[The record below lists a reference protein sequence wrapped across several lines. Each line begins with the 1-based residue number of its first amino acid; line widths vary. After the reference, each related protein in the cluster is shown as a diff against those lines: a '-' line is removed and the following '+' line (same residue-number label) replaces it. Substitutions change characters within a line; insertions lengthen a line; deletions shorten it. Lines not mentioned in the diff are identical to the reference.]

1 MGKRTFGI
9 SKILK
14 KNKYEKNNNAVN
26 AFGLLSNSKCK
37 M

>member
-9 SKILK
+9 SKIL

-26 AFGLLSNSKCK
+26 AFGLLSISKCK